1 MRKPELLMP
10 GGNLLQAATALENGA
25 DAVYV
30 GGPAFNARLR
40 AQNLKLEEIAGL
52 VKHAENGGKRVFAT
66 MNTLVRDTAFENA
79 LSFLEDLY
87 STGAHGVIVQDLGLM
102 HAATQLFPDWRVHAS
117 TQCTA
122 HNSAGVRF
130 LESVGAKRVILAREL
145 SLDEISGIRKHAKCE
160 LESFVHGALC
170 YSLSGQCLFSS
181 FAFRRSANQGMCAQP
196 CRLYYSSKDREGFL
210 LSLNDLF
217 LGADAAK
224 LFGLVDSLK
233 VEGRLKS
240 AEYAGAVARFY
251 RKVIDGIELTRQD
264 YDDVFL
270 AYNRGFSK
278 GYFDGTP
285 GFSKYPYS
293 LGLPA
298 GNTDERGALMLE
310 ARIAVGDILSI
321 AGRERRDFVVQRMSV
336 DGHGT
341 VVAAAGKARFD
352 FPLPPNSKVFLTQS
366 KSLSRLL
373 AKRLPLPAKPARPL
387 PAGYAAARC
396 KFLDEPKKYPKAPFS
411 EKQALHF
418 ASGKLEP
425 LGFAD
430 TLPFMTDAEVDAM
443 PKKVFARNLGAYE
456 ACTECVAGPEL
467 NISNRYSARLLPK
480 AQFIVPSLELT
491 RRELVSLAEYAPLA
505 LYVYGRVR
513 LTVSRSPA
521 PRPLSDRKG
530 FQYETE
536 KRGGLYYVYNP
547 FPLSLLGEKKKFGNS
562 AIRALLFEKMDS
574 YAREFLARGESKVPR
589 ATKGWF

>member
-1 MRKPELLMP
+1 MP

-40 AQNLKLEEIAGL
+40 AQNLSLEEIAGL
-52 VKHAENGGKRVFAT
+52 VKHAENEGHRVFVT
-66 MNTLVRDTAFENA
+66 MNTLVRDTAFESA
-79 LSFLEDLY
+79 LSFLEGVY

-102 HAATQLFPDWRVHAS
+102 AAAAQLFPDWRVHAS

-130 LESVGAKRVILAREL
+130 LEGIGAKRVILAREL
-145 SLDEISGIRKHAKCE
+145 SLDEIRGIRKNAKCE

-196 CRLYYSSKDREGFL
+196 CRLYYNSADREGFL

-217 LGADAAK
+217 LGEDAKK

-251 RKVIDGIELTRQD
+251 RKVIDSVGLERGD

-270 AYNRGFSK
+270 AYNRGMSK
-278 GYFDGTP
+278 GYFESTP

-298 GNTDERGALMLE
+298 GNTDEHGALVLE
-310 ARIAVGDILSI
+310 SRVAIGDTLST

-341 VVAAAGKARFD
+341 VAAERGKARFD
-352 FPLPPNSKVFLTQS
+352 FPLPPNSKVYLTQS
-366 KSLSRLL
+366 KSLTRLL
-373 AKRLPLPAKPARPL
+373 AKRLPAPVKTSRQL
-387 PAGYAAARC
+387 PAGYAAARG
-396 KFLDEPKKYPKAPFS
+396 KFLDEPKRYSKTRFD

-425 LGFAD
+425 LGFVD
-430 TLPFMTDAEVDAM
+430 TLPFMTDAEVEAM
-443 PKKVFARNLGAYE
+443 PKRVFARNLGAYE
-456 ACTECVAGPEL
+456 ACSECVAGPEL
-467 NISNRYSARLLPK
+467 NVSNRYAARLLPK
-480 AQFIVPSLELT
+480 AKLIVPSLELT

-521 PRPLSDRKG
+521 PRSLADRKG
-530 FQYETE
+530 FEYETE
-536 KRGGLYYVYNP
+536 KRGGLYYIYNP
-547 FPLSLLGEKKKFGNS
+547 FQLSLLGEKKKFGNS
-562 AIRALLFEKMDS
+562 AVKALLFEKMDA
-574 YAREFLARGESKVPR
+574 YAREFLARGESKVPH